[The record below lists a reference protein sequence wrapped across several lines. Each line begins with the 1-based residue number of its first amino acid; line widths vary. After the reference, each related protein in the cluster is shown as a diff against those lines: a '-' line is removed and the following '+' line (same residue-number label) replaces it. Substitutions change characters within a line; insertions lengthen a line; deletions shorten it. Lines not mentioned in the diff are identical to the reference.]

1 MLPGPFQ
8 LNVQLLFNR
17 NFVLKE
23 EPGMKSLFKYLLNR
37 WVSRREWN
45 KLEHSI
51 SDKKKVE
58 SQSRALLPKTVE
70 YV

>member
-8 LNVQLLFNR
+8 LNVQLLFNI
-17 NFVLKE
+17 NFVPKE
-23 EPGMKSLFKYLLNR
+23 VPGMKSLFKYLLTR
-37 WVSRREWN
+37 WVNRKEWN
-45 KLEHSI
+45 KLENSI

-58 SQSRALLPKTVE
+58 SQSRVLLPKTVE